1 MSIEASVTVCPP
13 GGAAPL
19 SSSLFTP
26 YTLRGVTLPNRVWM
40 APMCQYSAPAEGA
53 DTGAPTDW
61 HLQHYGARAVGGPG
75 LILVEATAVVP
86 EGRISPYDLGIW
98 NDIQVRAHRRITSFL
113 DAHGVVPGIQLAHAG
128 RKASTDAA
136 FHGGSPLTSDRL
148 GWRPVAPSA
157 LPFDEGHPVPHELS
171 AEEIQG
177 VVDGFVAAA
186 RRAVEAGYRVLEVH
200 AAHGYLLHEF
210 LSPLSNHRE
219 DGYGGPFENRARLAV
234 EVADAVRAAVP
245 EETALFFRV
254 SATDWVEPE
263 GWTADD
269 TVRLAALLKEHGV
282 DLLHVS
288 TGGNV
293 PHARIPAEPGY
304 QVPFAARVRRETGLP
319 SAAVGLITEPEQAE
333 RILAEGEADAV
344 ALGRELLLNPYWPR
358 EAALALG
365 EEHPFPP
372 QYGRAA
378 RVRRT
383 SRV

>member
-1 MSIEASVTVCPP
+1 
-13 GGAAPL
+13 L

-26 YTLRGVTLPNRVWM
+26 YTLRGVTFPNRAWM
-40 APMCQYSAPAEGA
+40 APMCQYSAPAEGP

-75 LILVEATAVVP
+75 LILVEATGVVP

-98 NDIQVRAHRRITSFL
+98 NDTQVEAHRRITSFL
-113 DAHGVVPGIQLAHAG
+113 RAHGVVPGIQLAHAG
-128 RKASTDAA
+128 RKASTDAE
-136 FHGGSPLTSDRL
+136 FHSGAPLSPDRL
-148 GWRPVAPSA
+148 GWQPVAPSG
-157 LPFDEGHPVPHELS
+157 LPFDEGHPVPHELT
-171 AEEIQG
+171 AEEIG
-177 VVDGFVAAA
+177 GIVDGFVAAA
-186 RRAVEAGYRVLEVH
+186 RRAVGAGYRVLEVH

-219 DGYGGPFENRARLAV
+219 DAYGGSFENRARLAV
-234 EVADAVRAAVP
+234 EIADAVRAAVP
-245 EETALFFRV
+245 EETPLFFRV

-293 PHARIPAEPGY
+293 PRARIPSGPGY
-304 QVPFAARVRRETGLP
+304 QVPFAARVRREAGLP
-319 SAAVGLITEPEQAE
+319 TAAVGLITDPGQAE
-333 RILAEGEADAV
+333 KILADGEADAV

-358 EAALALG
+358 QAARALG

-372 QYGRAA
+372 QYGRADRA
-378 RVRRT
+378 RRA